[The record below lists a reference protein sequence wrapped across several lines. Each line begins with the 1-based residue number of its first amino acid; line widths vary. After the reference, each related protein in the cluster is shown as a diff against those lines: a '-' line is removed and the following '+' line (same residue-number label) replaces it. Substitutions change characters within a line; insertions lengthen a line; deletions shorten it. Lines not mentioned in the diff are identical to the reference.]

1 MKKSN
6 KLLAGGFLTALLLIT
21 AVHITLYAK
30 YKAGDFTVY
39 RAADHLTSGPVQ
51 LFPNI
56 LFVSVRNVSDAS
68 VEFNDVAGVEKDE
81 EDDVSYVQKGDTLL
95 ITGRDSLDQR
105 GVRHRVAFS
114 MPYNATLSAFN
125 SSLSF
130 ETGKKTAESNPVVY
144 LQKSKAFFSGRESPL
159 QLGRVK
165 VLASDNSTAEFH
177 GNTQISRLDV
187 QLSGSSLE
195 LTEGTFGQLSILTD
209 SLSHISLPA
218 KHLVKATIKTIAS
231 E

>member
-1 MKKSN
+1 M
-6 KLLAGGFLTALLLIT
+6 AGGFLTALLLIT
-21 AVHITLYAK
+21 AIHLTLYAK

-39 RAADHLTSGPVQ
+39 HAADDLASGSVQ

-68 VEFNDVAGVEKDE
+68 VQFSDVAGVEKDG

-105 GVRHRVAFS
+105 GVRHHVVFS

-130 ETGKKTAESNPVVY
+130 ETDKKTAENNPVIY
-144 LQKSKAFFSGRESPL
+144 LRKSGAFFSGRESPL
-159 QLGRVK
+159 RLGRVK
-165 VLASDNSTAEFH
+165 VLASDNSTAEFR
-177 GNTQISRLDV
+177 GNTQISNLDV
-187 QLSGSSLE
+187 QLSRSSLE
-195 LTEGTFGQLSILTD
+195 LTEGAFDQLSIVTD

-218 KHLVKATIKTIAS
+218 KHLLKATIKTIAS